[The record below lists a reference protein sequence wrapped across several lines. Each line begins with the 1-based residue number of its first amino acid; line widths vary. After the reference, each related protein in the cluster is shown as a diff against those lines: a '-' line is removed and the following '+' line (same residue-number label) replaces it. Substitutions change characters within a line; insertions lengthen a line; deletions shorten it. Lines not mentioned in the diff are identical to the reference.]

1 MSLKALHKQQDPKS
15 IDVNGATFN
24 TSNQL
29 SGVKGLFWNTHTSFI
44 FQSKQLTEI
53 RHFHIRFQPPDC
65 WVEVPIYREKHGEG
79 TCIHNKRCKPI

>member
-29 SGVKGLFWNTHTSFI
+29 SGVKGLF
-44 FQSKQLTEI
+44 
-53 RHFHIRFQPPDC
+53 
-65 WVEVPIYREKHGEG
+65 
-79 TCIHNKRCKPI
+79 